1 MKTTATAAAEQ
12 VVHIYKP
19 LIRRRKQKKTDKKI
33 KSSEMGKFILMIVL
47 LCLSLLVVVAYGSS
61 SSSSEEKIGIYELK
75 KGNMSLRV
83 TNYGAHVISLVIPDK
98 YGKLKDVILGYDT
111 AVAYKNDT
119 TNFGA
124 TVGRVANRIG
134 GAQFTLNGTLYKLVP
149 NEGNNILH
157 GGPVGFGKVVWKVKD
172 YQPNASRPFIVF
184 QYKSPDG
191 DQGFPGDVVALVKY
205 TLMEHRQLSIKMKA
219 RALNKATP
227 VNLANHAY
235 WNLAGHD
242 SGDILSHE
250 LQIFASHYTPVD
262 DHLIPTGKID
272 SVVRT
277 PYDFITPKSVGSR
290 IGQLK
295 LGYDINY
302 ALRGNKRGLRK
313 AAVVHDTKS
322 GRVMELFTN
331 QPGVQLYTSGQLV
344 DTKGKGGVVYKKHGG
359 LCLETQG
366 YPDAVNHPNFP
377 STIVT
382 PSNPY
387 HHSMLLRFSTS

>member
-19 LIRRRKQKKTDKKI
+19 LIRRRKKKKTDKKI

-111 AVAYKNDT
+111 AVAYKQNDT

-250 LQIFASHYTPVD
+250 LQIFASHYTPVN

-277 PYDFITPKSVGSR
+277 PYDFITPKS
-290 IGQLK
+290 
-295 LGYDINY
+295 
-302 ALRGNKRGLRK
+302 K